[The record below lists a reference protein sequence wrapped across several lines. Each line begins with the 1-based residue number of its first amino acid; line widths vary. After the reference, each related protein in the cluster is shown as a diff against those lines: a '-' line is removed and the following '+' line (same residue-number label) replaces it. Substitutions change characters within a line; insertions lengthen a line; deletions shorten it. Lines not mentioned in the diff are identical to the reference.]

1 MLWRLRLE
9 AAKRAFTTRRVEFPH
24 PVGLLRGGIP
34 AAGDLVLATVLAV
47 GQHSRLESTQGRR
60 MHLYEGDEI
69 VVAFGQ
75 RYAPDQFEAVVPDD
89 LGPCDLVAS
98 GGVAGRTLSRH
109 ASVRRPTRIEP
120 IGLISDKS
128 GATLNLSRFALGER
142 TVPQERPRVVA
153 VAGSSMNAG
162 KTTTASSL
170 IHGLTRAGL
179 KVEAAKLTGTG
190 SGPDVWSMLDAG
202 ARSVLDFT
210 DMGHASTAGL
220 GFDVIERTAMSL
232 IGHCC
237 AKGPDVVVLE
247 LADGLFQ
254 RETAALLEADAFRS
268 AVDGIVFAS
277 GDALGA
283 LAGKEWLE
291 RRGHRILGLSGQMS
305 ASPLASREA
314 ELALGLRVLTKAAL
328 CDAEVAP
335 QIAFA
340 ADSALAG

>member
-1 MLWRLRLE
+1 MLWRSRLQ
-9 AAKRAFTTRRVEFPH
+9 AAKCAFTTRRVEFPQ
-24 PVGLLRGGIP
+24 PVGLLRSAMP
-34 AAGDLVLATVLAV
+34 AAGDLLLASVVSV
-47 GQHSRLESTQGRR
+47 GQHTRLESVHGRR

-69 VVAFGQ
+69 VVAFGA
-75 RYAPDQFEAVVPDD
+75 RYAPDQFEAIVPDD

-98 GGVAGRTLSRH
+98 GGVAAKVISRH
-109 ASVRRPTRIEP
+109 ASVRRATRIAP
-120 IGLISDKS
+120 IGLLSDKF
-128 GATLNLSRFALGER
+128 GDAVNLSRFALAER
-142 TVPQERPRVVA
+142 AVPQERPRVVA
-153 VAGSSMNAG
+153 IAGSSMNAG

-202 ARSVLDFT
+202 ARTVLDFT

-220 GFDVIERTAMSL
+220 GLDVIERSALSL

-237 AKGPDVVVLE
+237 TKGADVVVLE

-254 RETAALLEADAFRS
+254 RETSALLESRAFQS

-291 RRGHRILGLSGQMS
+291 RRGHRILALSGQLS

-314 ELALGLRVLTKAAL
+314 ECALGLRVFTKSAL

-335 QIAFA
+335 QIAFG
-340 ADSALAG
+340 ADPVLAG